1 MQARQRKGK
10 EEQSKMHLLLAEMG
24 FVLLR
29 SSPVR
34 STKRADDDSKKD
46 SLQIVIFTEFDPPS
60 SCYFHRHINNNN
72 KIDFIASISWIYTLA
87 PFRSPFLK
95 RNDGQI

>member
-34 STKRADDDSKKD
+34 STKRADDDSKRLVTNYD
-46 SLQIVIFTEFDPPS
+46 
-60 SCYFHRHINNNN
+60 
-72 KIDFIASISWIYTLA
+72 IY
-87 PFRSPFLK
+87 RV
-95 RNDGQI
+95 